1 MRKRDAL
8 RMALHLPALPKL
20 EEWEKLL
27 YAGLAI
33 MISSIIL
40 GAGLAMY
47 TRNWIWCLLAAAGFL
62 VYTWFDKA
70 SMIIREEK
78 RLREMARRRMI
89 VRKLIRKELE
99 RDEMR

>member
-70 SMIIREEK
+70 SMIMREKEEWV
-78 RLREMARRRMI
+78 REIRRRI
-89 VRKLIRKELE
+89 EGEKK
-99 RDEMR
+99 

>member
-8 RMALHLPALPKL
+8 RMALHLPELPKL

-33 MISSIIL
+33 MISSVIF

-47 TRNWIWCLLAAAGFL
+47 TGNWIWCLLAAAGFL

-70 SMIIREEK
+70 SMIIKEEE
-78 RLREMARRRMI
+78 RLRETVRRRMI
-89 VRKLIRKELE
+89 VRKLIRKEVE
-99 RDEMR
+99 RR